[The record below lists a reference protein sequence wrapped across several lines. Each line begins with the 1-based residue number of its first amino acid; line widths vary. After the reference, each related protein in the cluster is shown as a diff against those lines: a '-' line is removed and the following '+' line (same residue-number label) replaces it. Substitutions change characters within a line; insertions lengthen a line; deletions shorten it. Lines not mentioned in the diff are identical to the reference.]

1 MEPYHWMG
9 KAWIAVA
16 RGKDGAHRGQV
27 DGRYEHMRYTRSAGA
42 AYHFVAVGVE
52 LGTVKMGVC
61 VYEMHK
67 KYSFK
72 MMSKY

>member
-1 MEPYHWMG
+1 
-9 KAWIAVA
+9 
-16 RGKDGAHRGQV
+16 
-27 DGRYEHMRYTRSAGA
+27 MRYTRSAGA